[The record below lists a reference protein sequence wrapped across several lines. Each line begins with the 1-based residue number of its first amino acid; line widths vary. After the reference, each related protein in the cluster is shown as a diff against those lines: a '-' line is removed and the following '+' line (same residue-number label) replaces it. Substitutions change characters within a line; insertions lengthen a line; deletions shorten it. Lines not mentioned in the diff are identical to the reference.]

1 MYALIDRVSFY
12 NFKMAAMTSFHAEKF
27 CHLVSAHATC
37 AWRLCSSVRQF
48 LIYSTVHSYLLL
60 VMKIVQAVPCLVALH
75 PPAFSS
81 MACNSCSN
89 V

>member
-48 LIYSTVHSYLLL
+48 LIYSTFVL
-60 VMKIVQAVPCLVALH
+60 VICYEDRTSSAL
-75 PPAFSS
+75 FSGLAS
-81 MACNSCSN
+81 SGLF
-89 V
+89 